1 MGIPLENQDKPESD
15 SNQNHLPK
23 EFSKSLKNNPY
34 DFSEQ
39 IISKEELLAKSHSNL
54 AKNPELKESSMNSMD
69 VNEEGNIN
77 INIHESK
84 NKDFL
89 TLLKKPITSKI
100 TSISNNSCE
109 EVYLIKSEIK
119 EINLNK
125 QSKFFDI
132 FIFNKIL

>member
-1 MGIPLENQDKPESD
+1 MGIPLENQDKPESY

-34 DFSEQ
+34 DSSEQ
-39 IISKEELLAKSHSNL
+39 IISKERLLAKNHSNL
-54 AKNPELKESSMNSMD
+54 ANNQEFKESSMNSMD

-89 TLLKKPITSKI
+89 TFLKKPITSKI
-100 TSISNNSCE
+100 TSISHNSCE
-109 EVYLIKSEIK
+109 DIYLKKSEIK
-119 EINLNK
+119 DISLNK